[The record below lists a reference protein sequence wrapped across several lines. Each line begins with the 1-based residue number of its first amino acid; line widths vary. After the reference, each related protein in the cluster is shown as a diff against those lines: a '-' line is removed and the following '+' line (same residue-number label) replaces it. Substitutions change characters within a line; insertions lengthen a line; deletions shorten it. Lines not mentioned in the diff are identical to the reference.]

1 MKRLLFVLF
10 VFISTLTFSQQTVT
24 VTANSEDISTGLDLT
39 VVANLFAEAQNIE
52 DFELMLNHPDSMFCN
67 LDLNGDGN
75 VDYIRVIEV
84 GEGTKRLIVLQAL
97 LGPDIYQDVASIYV
111 EKEDSKVTVQIIG
124 DEYVYGTNYI
134 IEPTYIYYPRIY
146 RWLWSPAWHC
156 WYSPWYWDYY
166 PRWWYIH
173 HCWFYDRYYMHCH
186 HFHRHHYCS
195 FHRGHHP
202 RPHYH
207 DMHQPVHHHDYA
219 DRHPNSSFQHR
230 NTGKTNAHELTR
242 NGSGVSNRRPN
253 GDRTYNSN
261 HTVIRNERNSTV
273 TRQPSQRPT
282 QSQSSQR
289 TSTSQTRTSTTQQ
302 RPSSTSTQ
310 RTQSSQPTQRSG
322 SSYQSRPSSG
332 SRTSQPSRNS
342 GSYSG
347 GSRSSSGGVSR
358 SSGSSTR
365 SSGSPSRSSGG
376 SSSSRRR

>member
-1 MKRLLFVLF
+1 MKRLLLTLII
-10 VFISTLTFSQQTVT
+10 FISTLTFSQQTVT
-24 VTANSEDISTGLDLT
+24 VTANSEDISAGLDLT

-52 DFELMLNHPDSMFCN
+52 DFELMLNQPDSMFCN

-84 GEGTKRLIVLQAL
+84 GEGNKRLIVLQAL

-111 EKEDSKVTVQIIG
+111 EKEDSKVAVQIIG

-134 IEPTYIYYPRIY
+134 IEPTYVYYPRIY
-146 RWLWSPAWHC
+146 RWLWSPVWHC

-207 DMHQPVHHHDYA
+207 DMHQPVHHHEYA
-219 DRHPNSSFQHR
+219 DHHPNSSFQHR

-242 NGSGVSNRRPN
+242 NGSGVSNRRPS

-273 TRQPSQRPT
+273 TRQPSQRQTTSQPT
-282 QSQSSQR
+282 QR
-289 TSTSQTRTSTTQQ
+289 TSSQTRTSTTQQ
-302 RPSSTSTQ
+302 RPSSASTQ
-310 RTQSSQPTQRSG
+310 RTQPTQRSSG
-322 SSYQSRPSSG
+322 SSYQSRSSG
-332 SRTSQPSRNS
+332 GTHSSQPSRSS

-347 GSRSSSGGVSR
+347 GSRSSSGSVSR
-358 SSGSSTR
+358 NSGSSTR
-365 SSGSPSRSSGG
+365 SSGSPSRSSGS